1 VDFIGPFVIEGW
13 VLETHL
19 MAELQ
24 VLDIE
29 LIGKLH
35 CSIDQGMTKFIM
47 DRAGSLE
54 D

>member
-1 VDFIGPFVIEGW
+1 
-13 VLETHL
+13 
-19 MAELQ
+19 MAKLK

-35 CSIDQGMTKFIM
+35 CSIDQGMTKFNM
-47 DRAGSLE
+47 HRAGSLE